1 MPNYS
6 QNWNGEFIKN
16 TAYIDRHSLSS
27 VLEIGSFEGITSN
40 FICDELLAHNG
51 TLVCCDPHEENYE
64 LDSSANDNEIFKGQF
79 FRFIDNIEANKE
91 RIWYIRKK
99 SEDVL
104 HLLRENSFDFIYV
117 DGHHRYNNVYYDGT
131 QAFKLAKVDAWI
143 LFDDYLYNS
152 ATFEVKH
159 AIDRV
164 LEENPNYRLL
174 LKLNQVLIQK
184 LEPGSK
190 TENGQSRYQEMS
202 IEKLFNK
209 ETIYAAYCNLDS
221 RPDRNEKMITELA
234 RVDLEIPIVR
244 QRSYPWEELY
254 NNFSDEEKQKVDV
267 MVKRKTPGAIG
278 CWYSQME
285 VMKEALRQDK
295 HAIVLEDDILVCN
308 DFPARLKI
316 IFTYLNQ
323 HEWDIFWFGGTYHLE
338 PTWHKSI
345 EGKHTHPDLQMCN
358 CLLNRDWEETLHP
371 AIVRTYG
378 AFSTHAYM
386 VNKNRIQHVLD
397 FLDRRMSISM
407 GIDFLMILEQP
418 NLNTYAFNPGCM
430 KQYDG
435 QSNIGDGV
443 SRFSGFR
450 NLGQHW
456 FSKSMDKYIPD

>member
-1 MPNYS
+1 MFT
-6 QNWNGEFIKN
+6 QLWNSETVKN
-16 TAYIDRHSLSS
+16 LSFLDRNSLTY
-27 VLEIGSFEGITSN
+27 VCEVGCYEGLTSN
-40 FICDELLAHNG
+40 HIVKSLLNHVG
-51 TLVCCDPHEENYE
+51 TLVCIDDLRDDYE
-64 LDSSANDNEIFKGQF
+64 LDNDNEIFNGQYQ
-79 FRFIDNIEANKE
+79 RFVENTEEIKD
-91 RIWYIRKK
+91 RIWLIRKK
-99 SEDVL
+99 SQDIL
-104 HLLRENSFDFIYV
+104 PTLRDNIFDLVFV
-117 DGHHRYNNVYYDGT
+117 DGDHTYNSVYADAVE
-131 QAFKLAKVDAWI
+131 AFRIVKVNGYV
-143 LFDDYLYNS
+143 LFDD
-152 ATFEVKH
+152 FEWGNVKPVK
-159 AIDRV
+159 AAVERF
-164 LEENPNYRLL
+164 LSENTNYRLL

-184 LEPGSK
+184 LEPESK
-190 TENGQSRYQEMS
+190 TENGQSRYQAMS

-209 ETIYAAYCNLDS
+209 DTIYAAYCNLDS
-221 RPDRNEKMITELA
+221 RPDRNEKMIAELE

-254 NNFSDEEKQKVDV
+254 NNFSDEEKLKVDV

-278 CWYSQME
+278 CWFSQME
-285 VMKEALRQDK
+285 VMKEALRQGK
-295 HAIVLEDDILVCN
+295 HAIVLEDDIVVCN
-308 DFPARLKI
+308 DMPQRLKI

-338 PTWHKSI
+338 PTWHKSV
-345 EGKHTHPDLQMCN
+345 EGRHVHPDLQMCN

-418 NLNTYAFNPGCM
+418 NLNCYAFNPGCM
-430 KQYDG
+430 KQFDG
-435 QSNIGDGV
+435 QSNIGDGI

-450 NLGQHW
+450 SLGNHW